1 MEEAPLPTTI
11 TPKEEISESFEI
23 KKDKYN
29 YKLNIKIVEQDITL
43 NLINQKEI
51 MKDYKKKLSLD
62 ELKKMHR
69 VFFALN
75 SCKEFVD
82 YLKAII
88 ENNKLSI
95 RGFDENKIYIELNVE
110 YLFKQNTIMIDLIK
124 KKLNFKLM
132 IQDLYTKYSFLEENY
147 KNILQENENIK
158 EENNNIKNEMVKLK
172 DENKEQK
179 EKIINLEK
187 DINLCKEL
195 LFKNKENIK
204 ENKKIKIQDNIDDL
218 ERINKENEEGNII
231 KNKIEELENKQKKE
245 IIIDKEI
252 KKENEIEKKEIFE
265 FKGRTLFELL
275 ESKLIKIFSENSP
288 NIDKNDTNELKKICW
303 SIFMYKMEPLDK
315 IREILMKN
323 FDKFQNELDEN
334 AKINIAIKKGKVF
347 DLLQHIGL
355 SKKIKAKNDEQFIEL
370 FREKYGITKKDYCDK
385 SLKELIKTY
394 KNEIDLLKLILKELK
409 YLK

>member
-23 KKDKYN
+23 KQDKYN
-29 YKLNIKIVEQDITL
+29 YKLNIKIVEQDIIL

-51 MKDYKKKLSLD
+51 MKDYEKKLSLD

-82 YLKAII
+82 YLKALI

-110 YLFKQNTIMIDLIK
+110 YLFKQNTIMIDLLQK
-124 KKLNFKLM
+124 KFNFQLI

-147 KNILQENENIK
+147 KNILQEKENIK
-158 EENNNIKNEMVKLK
+158 EENNNIKNEMAKLK

-195 LFKNKENIK
+195 LFKNK
-204 ENKKIKIQDNIDDL
+204 
-218 ERINKENEEGNII
+218 
-231 KNKIEELENKQKKE
+231 
-245 IIIDKEI
+245 
-252 KKENEIEKKEIFE
+252 
-265 FKGRTLFELL
+265 
-275 ESKLIKIFSENSP
+275 
-288 NIDKNDTNELKKICW
+288 
-303 SIFMYKMEPLDK
+303 
-315 IREILMKN
+315 
-323 FDKFQNELDEN
+323 
-334 AKINIAIKKGKVF
+334 
-347 DLLQHIGL
+347 
-355 SKKIKAKNDEQFIEL
+355 
-370 FREKYGITKKDYCDK
+370 
-385 SLKELIKTY
+385 
-394 KNEIDLLKLILKELK
+394 
-409 YLK
+409 